1 MNGTVVRSNSHQ
13 NILLELYSGRSYTRR
28 IFCEARERNRNGL
41 MVHQNASVSFRTKI
55 IEEIIKLATVEPQL
69 AASSIDTEAT
79 GVEIILPNLLRT
91 KTWKNN

>member
-1 MNGTVVRSNSHQ
+1 MNGTVVRSDIHQ
-13 NILLELYSGRSYTRR
+13 NILLKLYSRRSYTRR
-28 IFCEARERNRNGL
+28 IFCEAGERNRNGL
-41 MVHQNASVSFRTKI
+41 MLQQYASVSFRTKI

-91 KTWKNN
+91 KTRKNN